1 MKQTKFILAGAV
13 AALTLS
19 SCSNN
24 LDDNSS
30 WGSDSQNV
38 KFSSYIE
45 GQKTV
50 KASGTTW
57 TTGDKVGIF
66 MKKAGADLG
75 AATAANKQF
84 IADDR
89 GNLTAAAADQALV
102 YPEGAVDFVAYYPY
116 TASVTENKVAVDV
129 KNQSKPEA
137 IDLLYSNNA
146 TNVTASANAVN
157 LGFKH
162 QLATVRLNI
171 KAQGIAST
179 AGLTATLTG
188 SKTAGSFNLAD
199 GSLAVTDASAADIAF
214 TVNAAG
220 TQAEAIVLPQNAAN
234 VKVKFTLNGKT
245 VEQALPAASATWAAG
260 NRYAIDVT
268 LKGES
273 TGEIYVNFGQAS
285 ITDWTDVPGGN
296 INVDFNGGT
305 VEPGT
310 GGGTVDPGT
319 NPGTETVIFEE
330 TFGTSV
336 EKLSNGYWPSVY
348 DMSKWSNTSGMTFKD
363 PLVTANGWSF
373 SNCSVRQTSKL
384 NPHAWF
390 TAKKESSMEISGFTT
405 AGYKT
410 LTLSYKFASQDP
422 GAKQEDLV
430 IKMGETVVT
439 VPAGT
444 TATANTFQEVVI
456 KNIPAGANTL
466 TFYSSATANTI
477 GWRVD
482 DVKLVGVK

>member
-1 MKQTKFILAGAV
+1 
-13 AALTLS
+13 
-19 SCSNN
+19 
-24 LDDNSS
+24 
-30 WGSDSQNV
+30 
-38 KFSSYIE
+38 
-45 GQKTV
+45 
-50 KASGTTW
+50 
-57 TTGDKVGIF
+57 

-89 GNLTAAAADQALV
+89 GTLTAAAADQALA

-273 TGEIYVNFGQAS
+273 TGEIYVNFGQAT

-305 VEPGT
+305 V
-310 GGGTVDPGT
+310 DPGT
-319 NPGTETVIFEE
+319 NPGEGTGTETVIFEE

-336 EKLSNGYWPSVY
+336 AKVNNFWPSIY
-348 DMSKWSNTSGMTFKD
+348 DMSNWSNTSGMTFKD
-363 PLVTANGWSF
+363 PIATANGWKF
-373 SNCSVRQTSKL
+373 SSCSVRQTSALK
-384 NPHAWF
+384 PHVWF
-390 TAKKESSMEISGFTT
+390 AANKESSMEISGFTT

-444 TATANTFQEVVI
+444 TATANTFQDVVI

-466 TFYSSATANTI
+466 TFYSSATANKI

>member
-1 MKQTKFILAGAV
+1 M
-13 AALTLS
+13 
-19 SCSNN
+19 
-24 LDDNSS
+24 
-30 WGSDSQNV
+30 
-38 KFSSYIE
+38 
-45 GQKTV
+45 
-50 KASGTTW
+50 
-57 TTGDKVGIF
+57 
-66 MKKAGADLG
+66 
-75 AATAANKQF
+75 
-84 IADDR
+84 
-89 GNLTAAAADQALV
+89 
-102 YPEGAVDFVAYYPY
+102 
-116 TASVTENKVAVDV
+116 AVDV

-273 TGEIYVNFGQAS
+273 TGEIYVNFGQAT

-310 GGGTVDPGT
+310 G
-319 NPGTETVIFEE
+319 TETVIFEE
-330 TFGTSV
+330 TFGASV
-336 EKLSNGYWPSVY
+336 AKVNNYWPSIY
-348 DMSKWSNTSGMTFKD
+348 DMSNWSNTSGMTFKD
-363 PLVTANGWSF
+363 PIATANGWKF
-373 SNCSVRQTSKL
+373 SSCSVRQTSALK
-384 NPHAWF
+384 PHVWF
-390 TAKKESSMEISGFTT
+390 AANKESSMEISGFTT

-444 TATANTFQEVVI
+444 TATANTFQDVVI

-466 TFYSSATANTI
+466 TFYSSATANKI

>member
-75 AATAANKQF
+75 AASAANKQF
-84 IADDR
+84 VADDR
-89 GNLTAAAADQALV
+89 GNLNAAAADQALV
-102 YPEGAVDFVAYYPY
+102 YPEGAVDFVAYYPF
-116 TASVTENKVAVDV
+116 TASVTDNKVAVDV
-129 KNQSKPEA
+129 KNQSKPA
-137 IDLLYSNNA
+137 DIDLLYSNNA

-171 KAQGIAST
+171 SAQGIAST
-179 AGLTATLTG
+179 AGLTATLKG

-220 TQAEAIVLPQNAAN
+220 TQAEAIVLPQNAAG
-234 VKVKFTLNGKT
+234 VKVQFTLNGKT
-245 VEQALPAASATWAAG
+245 IEAALPASATTWAAG
-260 NRYAIDVT
+260 NRYAVT
-268 LKGES
+268 VNLKGES
-273 TGEIYVNFGQAS
+273 TGEVYVNFGQAT
-285 ITDWTDVPGGN
+285 ITDWTDVPGGSLD
-296 INVDFNGGT
+296 VDFT
-305 VEPGT
+305 
-310 GGGTVDPGT
+310 GGTVDPGT
-319 NPGTETVIFEE
+319 GGGSTEPGTGTETVIFEE
-330 TFGTSV
+330 TFGASV
-336 EKLSNGYWPSVY
+336 AKVSGYWPSIY
-348 DMSKWSNTSGMTFKD
+348 DMSNWSNTSGMTFKD
-363 PLVTANGWSF
+363 PIATANGWSF
-373 SNCSVRQTSKL
+373 SSCSVRQTSTLK
-384 NPHAWF
+384 PHVWF
-390 TAKKESSMEISGFTT
+390 AANKESSMEISGFTT

-466 TFYSSATANTI
+466 TFYSSATANKI

>member
-171 KAQGIAST
+171 SAQGIAST
-179 AGLTATLTG
+179 AGLTATLKG

-220 TQAEAIVLPQNAAN
+220 TQAEAIVLPQNAAG
-234 VKVKFTLNGKT
+234 VKVQFTLNGKT
-245 VEQALPAASATWAAG
+245 IEAALPASATTWTAG
-260 NRYAIDVT
+260 NRYAVT
-268 LKGES
+268 VNLKGES
-273 TGEIYVNFGQAS
+273 TGEIYVNFGQAT

-305 VEPGT
+305 V
-310 GGGTVDPGT
+310 DPGT
-319 NPGTETVIFEE
+319 NPGEGTGTETVIFEE
-330 TFGTSV
+330 TFGASV
-336 EKLSNGYWPSVY
+336 AQVNGFWPSVY

-363 PLVTANGWSF
+363 PIVTANGWSY
-373 SNCSVRQTSKL
+373 SSCSVRQTSQL
-384 NPHAWF
+384 NPHVWF
-390 TAKKESSMEISGFTT
+390 AANKESSMEISGFTT

-410 LTLSYKFASQDP
+410 LTLSYKFASQEP

-444 TATANTFQEVVI
+444 TATANTFQDVVI

-466 TFYSSATANTI
+466 TFYSSATANKI

>member
-116 TASVTENKVAVDV
+116 TASVTDNKVAVDV
-129 KNQSKPEA
+129 KNQSKPA
-137 IDLLYSNNA
+137 DIDLLYSNNA

-214 TVNAAG
+214 IVNAAG

-273 TGEIYVNFGQAS
+273 TGEIYVNFGQAT

-305 VEPGT
+305 V
-310 GGGTVDPGT
+310 DPGT
-319 NPGTETVIFEE
+319 NPGEGTGTETVIFEE
-330 TFGTSV
+330 TFGASV
-336 EKLSNGYWPSVY
+336 EKIGKFWPSVY

-363 PLVTANGWSF
+363 PIVTANGWSF
-373 SNCSVRQTSKL
+373 SNCTVHQTSTL

-390 TAKKESSMEISGFTT
+390 SANKESSMEISGFTT

-410 LTLSYKFASQDP
+410 LTLSYKFASNEA

-439 VPAGT
+439 VPAGA
-444 TATANTFQEVVI
+444 TATGNTFQDVVI

-466 TFYSSATANTI
+466 TFYSSATANKI

>member
-116 TASVTENKVAVDV
+116 TANVTENKVAVDV
-129 KNQSKPEA
+129 KNQSKPA
-137 IDLLYSNNA
+137 DIDLLYSNNA

-171 KAQGIAST
+171 K
-179 AGLTATLTG
+179 
-188 SKTAGSFNLAD
+188 
-199 GSLAVTDASAADIAF
+199 
-214 TVNAAG
+214 
-220 TQAEAIVLPQNAAN
+220 TQ
-234 VKVKFTLNGKT
+234 
-245 VEQALPAASATWAAG
+245 G
-260 NRYAIDVT
+260 NRFN
-268 LKGES
+268 S
-273 TGEIYVNFGQAS
+273 
-285 ITDWTDVPGGN
+285 WTHCHSD
-296 INVDFNGGT
+296 
-305 VEPGT
+305 
-310 GGGTVDPGT
+310 
-319 NPGTETVIFEE
+319 
-330 TFGTSV
+330 
-336 EKLSNGYWPSVY
+336 
-348 DMSKWSNTSGMTFKD
+348 
-363 PLVTANGWSF
+363 
-373 SNCSVRQTSKL
+373 
-384 NPHAWF
+384 
-390 TAKKESSMEISGFTT
+390 GF
-405 AGYKT
+405 
-410 LTLSYKFASQDP
+410 
-422 GAKQEDLV
+422 
-430 IKMGETVVT
+430 
-439 VPAGT
+439 
-444 TATANTFQEVVI
+444 
-456 KNIPAGANTL
+456 
-466 TFYSSATANTI
+466 
-477 GWRVD
+477 
-482 DVKLVGVK
+482 

>member
-1 MKQTKFILAGAV
+1 MNNILKTFCIGTVFACGI
-13 AALTLS
+13 S
-19 SCSNN
+19 SCS
-24 LDDNSS
+24 
-30 WGSDSQNV
+30 SD
-38 KFSSYIE
+38 IE
-45 GQKTV
+45 TINRESGDEVVFNASADLRATATKWDAGDRIGVYMKTT
-50 KASGTTW
+50 GTTL
-57 TTGDKVGIF
+57 TGTALSG
-66 MKKAGADLG
+66 
-75 AATAANKQF
+75 ATANVSYTTTAGNGFFTATSNKLF
-84 IADDR
+84 FPHD
-89 GNLTAAAADQALV
+89 
-102 YPEGAVDFVAYYPY
+102 GAKVDFVAYYPY

-273 TGEIYVNFGQAS
+273 TGEIYVNFGQAT

-310 GGGTVDPGT
+310 GGGTVEPGT
-319 NPGTETVIFEE
+319 GTETVIFEE

-336 EKLSNGYWPSVY
+336 AQVNGFWPSIY
-348 DMSKWSNTSGMTFKD
+348 DMSNWSNTSGMTFKD
-363 PLVTANGWSF
+363 PIVTANGWKF
-373 SNCSVRQTSKL
+373 SSCSVRQTKAL
-384 NPHAWF
+384 KPHVWF
-390 TAKKESSMEISGFTT
+390 AAKKESSMEISGFTT

-410 LTLSYKFASQDP
+410 LTLSYKFASQEP

>member
-116 TASVTENKVAVDV
+116 TANVTENKVAVDV
-129 KNQSKPEA
+129 KDQTKPA
-137 IDLLYSNNA
+137 DIDLLYSNNA

-273 TGEIYVNFGQAS
+273 TGEIYVNFGQAT

-310 GGGTVDPGT
+310 NPGEGT
-319 NPGTETVIFEE
+319 GTETVIFEE
-330 TFGTSV
+330 TFGASV
-336 EKLSNGYWPSVY
+336 AQVNGFWPSIY
-348 DMSKWSNTSGMTFKD
+348 DMSNWSNTSGMTFKD
-363 PLVTANGWSF
+363 PIVTANGWKF
-373 SNCSVRQTSKL
+373 SSCSVRQTKAL

-390 TAKKESSMEISGFTT
+390 AKDKESSMEISGFTT

-422 GAKQEDLV
+422 GAKQEALV

-439 VPAGT
+439 VPAGA

-466 TFYSSATANTI
+466 TFYSSATANKI

>member
-89 GNLTAAAADQALV
+89 GNLTAADQALV

-129 KNQSKPEA
+129 KNQSKPA
-137 IDLLYSNNA
+137 DIDLLYSNNA
-146 TNVTASANAVN
+146 TNQTASANAVN

-171 KAQGIAST
+171 KTQGIAST

-273 TGEIYVNFGQAS
+273 TGEIYVNFGQAT

-310 GGGTVDPGT
+310 G
-319 NPGTETVIFEE
+319 TETVIFEE
-330 TFGTSV
+330 TFGASV
-336 EKLSNGYWPSVY
+336 AKVNNYWPSIY
-348 DMSKWSNTSGMTFKD
+348 DMSNWSNTSGMTFKD
-363 PLVTANGWSF
+363 PIATANGWKF
-373 SNCSVRQTSKL
+373 SSCSVRQTSALK
-384 NPHAWF
+384 PHVWF
-390 TAKKESSMEISGFTT
+390 AANKESSMEISGFTT

-466 TFYSSATANTI
+466 TFYSSATANKI

>member
-129 KNQSKPEA
+129 KNQSKPA
-137 IDLLYSNNA
+137 DIDLLYSNNA

-234 VKVKFTLNGKT
+234 VKVKFTLNDKT

-273 TGEIYVNFGQAS
+273 TGEIYVNFGQAT

-310 GGGTVDPGT
+310 G
-319 NPGTETVIFEE
+319 TETVIFEE
-330 TFGTSV
+330 TFGASV
-336 EKLSNGYWPSVY
+336 AKVNNYWPSIY
-348 DMSKWSNTSGMTFKD
+348 DMSNWSNTSGMTFKD
-363 PLVTANGWSF
+363 PIATANGWKF
-373 SNCSVRQTSKL
+373 SSCSVRQTSALK
-384 NPHAWF
+384 PHVWF
-390 TAKKESSMEISGFTT
+390 AANKESSMEISGFTT

-466 TFYSSATANTI
+466 TFYSSATANKI

>member
-116 TASVTENKVAVDV
+116 TATVTENKVAVDV
-129 KNQSKPEA
+129 KNQSKPA
-137 IDLLYSNNA
+137 DIDLLYSNNA

-171 KAQGIAST
+171 KTQGIAST

-273 TGEIYVNFGQAS
+273 TGEIYVNFGQAT

-310 GGGTVDPGT
+310 G
-319 NPGTETVIFEE
+319 TETVIFEE
-330 TFGTSV
+330 TFGASV
-336 EKLSNGYWPSVY
+336 AQVSGYWPSIS

-363 PLVTANGWSF
+363 PIVTANGWSF
-373 SNCSVRQTSKL
+373 SSCSVRQTSNM
-384 NPHAWF
+384 NPHVWF
-390 TAKKESSMEISGFTT
+390 AAKKESSMEISGFTT

-444 TATANTFQEVVI
+444 TATANTFQDVVI

-477 GWRVD
+477 GLRVD

>member
-30 WGSDSQNV
+30 WGSESGNV

-129 KNQSKPEA
+129 KDQTKPEA

-171 KAQGIAST
+171 SAQGIAST
-179 AGLTATLTG
+179 AGLTATLKG

-220 TQAEAIVLPQNAAN
+220 TQAEAIVLPQNAAG
-234 VKVKFTLNGKT
+234 VKVQFTLNGKT
-245 VEQALPAASATWAAG
+245 IEAALPASATTWAAG
-260 NRYAIDVT
+260 NRYAVT
-268 LKGES
+268 VNLKGES
-273 TGEIYVNFGQAS
+273 TGEIYVNFGQAT
-285 ITDWTDVPGGN
+285 ITDWTDVPGGSLD
-296 INVDFNGGT
+296 VDFT
-305 VEPGT
+305 
-310 GGGTVDPGT
+310 GGTVDPGT
-319 NPGTETVIFEE
+319 GGGSTEPGTGTETVIFEE
-330 TFGTSV
+330 TFGASV
-336 EKLSNGYWPSVY
+336 AKLSDGHWPSIY

-363 PLVTANGWSF
+363 PIVTANGWSF
-373 SNCSVRQTSKL
+373 SSCSVRQTSAL

-390 TAKKESSMEISGFTT
+390 AAKKECSMEISGFTT

-410 LTLSYKFASQDP
+410 LTLSYKFASNDP
-422 GAKQEDLV
+422 GAKQEALIV
-430 IKMGETVVT
+430 KMGDTELT

-444 TATANTFQEVVI
+444 TAKANTFQEVVI

-477 GWRVD
+477 GLRVD

>member
-116 TASVTENKVAVDV
+116 TASVTENKVTVDV

-146 TNVTASANAVN
+146 TNQTASANAVN

-273 TGEIYVNFGQAS
+273 TGEIYVNFGQAT

-305 VEPGT
+305 V
-310 GGGTVDPGT
+310 DPGT
-319 NPGTETVIFEE
+319 NPGEGTGTETVIFEE
-330 TFGTSV
+330 TFGASV
-336 EKLSNGYWPSVY
+336 AQVNGFWPSIY
-348 DMSKWSNTSGMTFKD
+348 DMSNWSNTSGMTFKD
-363 PLVTANGWSF
+363 PIVTANGWNF
-373 SNCSVRQTSKL
+373 SSCSVHQTKAL

-390 TAKKESSMEISGFTT
+390 AKDKESSMEISGFTT

-422 GAKQEDLV
+422 GAKQEALV

-466 TFYSSATANTI
+466 TFYSSATANKI

>member
-89 GNLTAAAADQALV
+89 GTLTAAAADQDLV

-116 TASVTENKVAVDV
+116 TATVTENKVAVDV

-273 TGEIYVNFGQAS
+273 TGEIYVNFGQAT

-310 GGGTVDPGT
+310 G
-319 NPGTETVIFEE
+319 TETVIFEE

-336 EKLSNGYWPSVY
+336 AKVNNFWPSIY
-348 DMSKWSNTSGMTFKD
+348 DMSNWSNTSGMTFKD
-363 PLVTANGWSF
+363 PIATANGWEF
-373 SNCSVRQTSKL
+373 SSCSVRQTSALK
-384 NPHAWF
+384 PHIWF
-390 TAKKESSMEISGFTT
+390 AANKESSMEISGFTT

-444 TATANTFQEVVI
+444 TATANTFQDVVI

-466 TFYSSATANTI
+466 TFYSSATANKI

>member
-273 TGEIYVNFGQAS
+273 TGEIYVNFGQAT

-305 VEPGT
+305 V
-310 GGGTVDPGT
+310 DPGT
-319 NPGTETVIFEE
+319 NPGEGTGTETVIFEE
-330 TFGTSV
+330 TFGASV
-336 EKLSNGYWPSVY
+336 AQVNGFWPSIY
-348 DMSKWSNTSGMTFKD
+348 DMSNWSNTSGMTFKD
-363 PLVTANGWSF
+363 PIVTANGWKF
-373 SNCSVRQTSKL
+373 SSCSVRQTKAL

-390 TAKKESSMEISGFTT
+390 AKDKESSMEISGFTT

-410 LTLSYKFASQDP
+410 LTLSYLQVCFS
-422 GAKQEDLV
+422 G
-430 IKMGETVVT
+430 
-439 VPAGT
+439 
-444 TATANTFQEVVI
+444 
-456 KNIPAGANTL
+456 
-466 TFYSSATANTI
+466 S
-477 GWRVD
+477 RC
-482 DVKLVGVK
+482 

>member
-1 MKQTKFILAGAV
+1 
-13 AALTLS
+13 
-19 SCSNN
+19 
-24 LDDNSS
+24 
-30 WGSDSQNV
+30 
-38 KFSSYIE
+38 
-45 GQKTV
+45 
-50 KASGTTW
+50 
-57 TTGDKVGIF
+57 

-89 GNLTAAAADQALV
+89 GNLTAADQALV

-116 TASVTENKVAVDV
+116 TATVTENKVAVDV

-273 TGEIYVNFGQAS
+273 TGEIYVNFGQAT
-285 ITDWTDVPGGN
+285 ITNWTDVPGGN

-310 GGGTVDPGT
+310 GGGTVEPGT
-319 NPGTETVIFEE
+319 GTETVIFEE
-330 TFGTSV
+330 TFGASV
-336 EKLSNGYWPSVY
+336 AKVNNFWPSIF

-363 PLVTANGWSF
+363 PIVTANGWSF
-373 SNCSVRQTSKL
+373 SSCTVRQTSALK
-384 NPHAWF
+384 PHAWF
-390 TAKKESSMEISGFTT
+390 AANKESSMEISGFTT
-405 AGYKT
+405 TGYKT
-410 LTLSYKFASQDP
+410 LTLSYKFASNEA
-422 GAKQEDLV
+422 GAKQEALV
-430 IKMGETVVT
+430 IKMGDTELT

-444 TATANTFQEVVI
+444 TATANTFQDVVI

-466 TFYSSATANTI
+466 TFYSSATANKI

>member
-1 MKQTKFILAGAV
+1 MPTS
-13 AALTLS
+13 ALQLPPTS
-19 SCSNN
+19 SCS
-24 LDDNSS
+24 
-30 WGSDSQNV
+30 
-38 KFSSYIE
+38 
-45 GQKTV
+45 
-50 KASGTTW
+50 
-57 TTGDKVGIF
+57 
-66 MKKAGADLG
+66 
-75 AATAANKQF
+75 
-84 IADDR
+84 ADDR

-116 TASVTENKVAVDV
+116 TATVTENKVAVDV
-129 KNQSKPEA
+129 KNQSKPA
-137 IDLLYSNNA
+137 DIDLLYSNNA

-273 TGEIYVNFGQAS
+273 TGEIYVNFGQAT

-310 GGGTVDPGT
+310 G
-319 NPGTETVIFEE
+319 TETVIFEE
-330 TFGTSV
+330 TFGASV
-336 EKLSNGYWPSVY
+336 AKVNNYWPSIY
-348 DMSKWSNTSGMTFKD
+348 DMSNWSNTSGMTFKD
-363 PLVTANGWSF
+363 PIATANGWKF
-373 SNCSVRQTSKL
+373 SSCSVRQTSALK
-384 NPHAWF
+384 PHVWF
-390 TAKKESSMEISGFTT
+390 AANKESSMEISGFTT

-444 TATANTFQEVVI
+444 TATANTFQDVVI

-466 TFYSSATANTI
+466 TFYSSATANKI

>member
-75 AATAANKQF
+75 ASTAANKQF

-89 GNLTAAAADQALV
+89 GTLTAAAADQALA

-116 TASVTENKVAVDV
+116 TAIVTENKVAVDV

-273 TGEIYVNFGQAS
+273 TGEIYVNFGQAT

-310 GGGTVDPGT
+310 G
-319 NPGTETVIFEE
+319 TETVIFEE

-336 EKLSNGYWPSVY
+336 AIVNNFWPSIY
-348 DMSKWSNTSGMTFKD
+348 DMSNWSNTSGMTFKD
-363 PLVTANGWSF
+363 PIATANGWKF
-373 SNCSVRQTSKL
+373 SSCSVRQTSALK
-384 NPHAWF
+384 PHVWF
-390 TAKKESSMEISGFTT
+390 AANKESSMEISGFTT

-410 LTLSYKFASQDP
+410 LTLSYKFASQNP

-444 TATANTFQEVVI
+444 TATANTFQDVVI

-466 TFYSSATANTI
+466 TFYSSATANKI

>member
-116 TASVTENKVAVDV
+116 TASVTDNKVAVDV
-129 KNQSKPEA
+129 KNQSKPA
-137 IDLLYSNNA
+137 DIDLLYSNNA

-214 TVNAAG
+214 IVNAAG

-273 TGEIYVNFGQAS
+273 TGEIYVNFGQAT

-305 VEPGT
+305 V
-310 GGGTVDPGT
+310 DPGT
-319 NPGTETVIFEE
+319 NPGEGTGTETVIFEE
-330 TFGTSV
+330 TFGASV
-336 EKLSNGYWPSVY
+336 EKIGKFWPSVY

-363 PLVTANGWSF
+363 PIVTANGWSF
-373 SNCSVRQTSKL
+373 SNCTVRQTSTL

-390 TAKKESSMEISGFTT
+390 SANNESSMEISGFTT

-410 LTLSYKFASQDP
+410 LTLSYKFASNEA

-439 VPAGT
+439 VPAGA
-444 TATANTFQEVVI
+444 TATGNTFQDVVI

-466 TFYSSATANTI
+466 TFYSSATANKI

>member
-84 IADDR
+84 VADDR

-129 KNQSKPEA
+129 KNQSKPA
-137 IDLLYSNNA
+137 DIDLLYSNNA
-146 TNVTASANAVN
+146 TNKTASANAVN

-171 KAQGIAST
+171 KTQGIAST
-179 AGLTATLTG
+179 DGLTATLTG

-273 TGEIYVNFGQAS
+273 TGEIYVNFGQAT

-305 VEPGT
+305 V
-310 GGGTVDPGT
+310 DPGT
-319 NPGTETVIFEE
+319 NPGGGTGTETVIFEE
-330 TFGTSV
+330 TFGASV
-336 EKLSNGYWPSVY
+336 DKLSNGHWPSVY

-390 TAKKESSMEISGFTT
+390 GANKESSMEISGFTT
-405 AGYKT
+405 TGYKT
-410 LTLSYKFASQDP
+410 LTLSYKFASNEA

-444 TATANTFQEVVI
+444 TATANTFQDVVI

-466 TFYSSATANTI
+466 TFYSSATANKI

>member
-84 IADDR
+84 VADDR
-89 GNLTAAAADQALV
+89 GNLTAADQDLA

-116 TASVTENKVAVDV
+116 TASLTDNKVAVDV
-129 KNQSKPEA
+129 KNQSKPA
-137 IDLLYSNNA
+137 DIDLLYSNNA
-146 TNVTASANAVN
+146 TNKTASANAVN

-234 VKVKFTLNGKT
+234 VKVKFTLKGKT

-273 TGEIYVNFGQAS
+273 TGEIYVNFGQAT

-305 VEPGT
+305 
-310 GGGTVDPGT
+310 GGGSTEEPST
-319 NPGTETVIFEE
+319 GTETVIFEE
-330 TFGTSV
+330 TFGASV
-336 EKLSNGYWPSVY
+336 AKVNNYWPSIY
-348 DMSKWSNTSGMTFKD
+348 DMSNWSNTSGMTFKD
-363 PLVTANGWSF
+363 PIATANGWKF
-373 SNCSVRQTSKL
+373 SSCSVRQTSALK
-384 NPHAWF
+384 PHVWF
-390 TAKKESSMEISGFTT
+390 AANKESSMEISGFTT

-444 TATANTFQEVVI
+444 TATANTFQDVVI

-466 TFYSSATANTI
+466 TFYSSATANKI

>member
-89 GNLTAAAADQALV
+89 GTLTAAAADQALA

-245 VEQALPAASATWAAG
+245 VEQALPAASAIWAAG

-273 TGEIYVNFGQAS
+273 TGEIYVNFGQAT

-310 GGGTVDPGT
+310 G
-319 NPGTETVIFEE
+319 TETVIFEE
-330 TFGTSV
+330 TFGASV
-336 EKLSNGYWPSVY
+336 AKVNNYWPSIY
-348 DMSKWSNTSGMTFKD
+348 DMSNWSNTSGMTFKD
-363 PLVTANGWSF
+363 PIATANGWKF
-373 SNCSVRQTSKL
+373 SSCSVLQTSALK
-384 NPHAWF
+384 PHVWF
-390 TAKKESSMEISGFTT
+390 AANKESSMEISGFTT

-444 TATANTFQEVVI
+444 TATANTFQDVVI

-466 TFYSSATANTI
+466 TFYSSATANKI

>member
-1 MKQTKFILAGAV
+1 MKQTSFLLAGVV

-129 KNQSKPEA
+129 KNQSKPA
-137 IDLLYSNNA
+137 DIDLLYSNNA

-171 KAQGIAST
+171 KTQGIAST

-310 GGGTVDPGT
+310 G
-319 NPGTETVIFEE
+319 TETVIFEE
-330 TFGTSV
+330 TFGASV
-336 EKLSNGYWPSVY
+336 AKVNNYWPSIY
-348 DMSKWSNTSGMTFKD
+348 DMSNWSNTSGMTFKD
-363 PLVTANGWSF
+363 PIATANGWKF
-373 SNCSVRQTSKL
+373 SSCSVRQTSALK
-384 NPHAWF
+384 PHVWF
-390 TAKKESSMEISGFTT
+390 AANEESSMEISGFTT

-466 TFYSSATANTI
+466 TFYSSATANKI

>member
-89 GNLTAAAADQALV
+89 GTLTAAAADQALA

-171 KAQGIAST
+171 KTQGIAST

-214 TVNAAG
+214 TVNVAG

-273 TGEIYVNFGQAS
+273 TGEIYVNFGQAT

-310 GGGTVDPGT
+310 GG
-319 NPGTETVIFEE
+319 ETVIFEE
-330 TFGTSV
+330 TFGASV
-336 EKLSNGYWPSVY
+336 AKVNNYWPSIY
-348 DMSKWSNTSGMTFKD
+348 DMSNWSNTSGMTFKD
-363 PLVTANGWSF
+363 PIATANGWKF
-373 SNCSVRQTSKL
+373 SSCSVRQTSALK
-384 NPHAWF
+384 PHVWF
-390 TAKKESSMEISGFTT
+390 TANKESSMEISGFTT

-466 TFYSSATANTI
+466 TFYSSATANKI

>member
-84 IADDR
+84 VADDR
-89 GNLTAAAADQALV
+89 GNLTAADQALV

-129 KNQSKPEA
+129 KNQSKPA
-137 IDLLYSNNA
+137 DIDLLYSNNA
-146 TNVTASANAVN
+146 TNVTASANAVHR
-157 LGFKH
+157 GCKH

-273 TGEIYVNFGQAS
+273 TGEIYVNFGQAT

-305 VEPGT
+305 V
-310 GGGTVDPGT
+310 DPGT
-319 NPGTETVIFEE
+319 NPGGGTGTETVIFEE
-330 TFGTSV
+330 TFGASV
-336 EKLSNGYWPSVY
+336 AKVNNYWPSIY

-363 PLVTANGWSF
+363 PIATANGWKF
-373 SNCSVRQTSKL
+373 SSCSVRQTSALK
-384 NPHAWF
+384 PHVWF
-390 TAKKESSMEISGFTT
+390 AANKESSMEISGFTT

-466 TFYSSATANTI
+466 TFYSSATANKI

>member
-30 WGSDSQNV
+30 WGSDSQNM

-129 KNQSKPEA
+129 KDQTKPA
-137 IDLLYSNNA
+137 DIDLLYSNNA

-171 KAQGIAST
+171 KTQGIAST

-220 TQAEAIVLPQNAAN
+220 TQAEAIVLPQNAAGA
-234 VKVKFTLNGKT
+234 KVQFTLNGKT
-245 VEQALPAASATWAAG
+245 IEAALPASATTWAAG
-260 NRYAIDVT
+260 NRYAVT
-268 LKGES
+268 VNLKGES
-273 TGEIYVNFGQAS
+273 TGEVYVNFGQAT
-285 ITDWTDVPGGN
+285 ITDWTDVPGGSFD
-296 INVDFNGGT
+296 VDFT
-305 VEPGT
+305 
-310 GGGTVDPGT
+310 GGTVDPGT
-319 NPGTETVIFEE
+319 NPGGGTEEPGTETVIFEE

-336 EKLSNGYWPSVY
+336 AKVNNFWPSIY
-348 DMSKWSNTSGMTFKD
+348 DMSNSSNTSGMTFKD
-363 PLVTANGWSF
+363 PIATANGWKF
-373 SNCSVRQTSKL
+373 SSCSVRQTSALK
-384 NPHAWF
+384 PHVWF
-390 TAKKESSMEISGFTT
+390 AANKESSMEISGFTT

-444 TATANTFQEVVI
+444 TATANTFQDVVI

-466 TFYSSATANTI
+466 TFYSSATANKI

>member
-220 TQAEAIVLPQNAAN
+220 TQAEAIVLPQNAAG
-234 VKVKFTLNGKT
+234 VKVQFTLNGKT
-245 VEQALPAASATWAAG
+245 IEAALPASATTWTAG
-260 NRYAIDVT
+260 NRYAVT
-268 LKGES
+268 VNLKGES
-273 TGEIYVNFGQAS
+273 TGEIYVNFGQAT

-305 VEPGT
+305 V
-310 GGGTVDPGT
+310 DPGT
-319 NPGTETVIFEE
+319 NPGEGTGTETVIFEE
-330 TFGTSV
+330 TFGASV
-336 EKLSNGYWPSVY
+336 AQVNGFWPSVY

-363 PLVTANGWSF
+363 PIVTANGWSY
-373 SNCSVRQTSKL
+373 SSCSVRQTSQL
-384 NPHAWF
+384 NPHVWF
-390 TAKKESSMEISGFTT
+390 AKEKESSMEISGFTT

-439 VPAGT
+439 VPAGA
-444 TATANTFQEVVI
+444 TATANTFQDVVI

-466 TFYSSATANTI
+466 TFYSSATANKI

>member
-75 AATAANKQF
+75 AASAANKQF
-84 IADDR
+84 VADDR
-89 GNLTAAAADQALV
+89 GNLNAAAADQALV
-102 YPEGAVDFVAYYPY
+102 YPEGAVDFVAYYPF
-116 TASVTENKVAVDV
+116 TASVTDNKVAVDV
-129 KNQSKPEA
+129 KNQSKPA
-137 IDLLYSNNA
+137 DIDLLYSNNA

-171 KAQGIAST
+171 SAQGIAST
-179 AGLTATLTG
+179 AGLTATLKG

-220 TQAEAIVLPQNAAN
+220 TQAEAIVLPQNAAG
-234 VKVKFTLNGKT
+234 VKVQFTLNGKT
-245 VEQALPAASATWAAG
+245 IEAALPASATTWAAG
-260 NRYAIDVT
+260 NRYAVT
-268 LKGES
+268 VNLKGES
-273 TGEIYVNFGQAS
+273 TGEVYVNFGQATS
-285 ITDWTDVPGGN
+285 TDWTDVPGGSLD
-296 INVDFNGGT
+296 VDFT
-305 VEPGT
+305 
-310 GGGTVDPGT
+310 GGTVDPGT
-319 NPGTETVIFEE
+319 GGGSTEPGTGTETVIFEE
-330 TFGTSV
+330 TFGASV
-336 EKLSNGYWPSVY
+336 AKVSGYWPSIY
-348 DMSKWSNTSGMTFKD
+348 DMSNWSNTSGMTFKD
-363 PLVTANGWSF
+363 PIATANGWSF
-373 SNCSVRQTSKL
+373 SSCSVRQTSTLK
-384 NPHAWF
+384 PHVWF
-390 TAKKESSMEISGFTT
+390 AANKESSMEISGFTT

-410 LTLSYKFASQDP
+410 LTLSYKFASQNP

-466 TFYSSATANTI
+466 TFYSSATANKI

>member
-1 MKQTKFILAGAV
+1 
-13 AALTLS
+13 
-19 SCSNN
+19 
-24 LDDNSS
+24 
-30 WGSDSQNV
+30 
-38 KFSSYIE
+38 
-45 GQKTV
+45 
-50 KASGTTW
+50 
-57 TTGDKVGIF
+57 

-84 IADDR
+84 VADDR
-89 GNLTAAAADQALV
+89 GNLTAAADQALV
-102 YPEGAVDFVAYYPY
+102 YPEGAVDFVAYYPF
-116 TASVTENKVAVDV
+116 TANVTDNKVDVDV
-129 KNQSKPEA
+129 KNQSKPA
-137 IDLLYSNNA
+137 DIDLLYSNNA
-146 TNVTASANAVN
+146 TNKTASANAVN

-220 TQAEAIVLPQNAAN
+220 TLADAIVLPQNAAN
-234 VKVKFTLNGKT
+234 VKVKFTLKGKT

-273 TGEIYVNFGQAS
+273 TGEIYVNFGQAT
-285 ITDWTDVPGGN
+285 ITDWTDVPSGSFD
-296 INVDFNGGT
+296 VDFT
-305 VEPGT
+305 
-310 GGGTVDPGT
+310 GGTVDPGT
-319 NPGTETVIFEE
+319 GGGSTGTETVIFEE
-330 TFGTSV
+330 TFGASV
-336 EKLSNGYWPSVY
+336 DKLSNGHWPSVY

-363 PLVTANGWSF
+363 PIVTANGWSY
-373 SNCSVRQTSKL
+373 SNCSVRQTSKM

>member
-84 IADDR
+84 IADYR

-116 TASVTENKVAVDV
+116 IANVTDNKVAVDV

-273 TGEIYVNFGQAS
+273 TGEIYVNFGQAT

-310 GGGTVDPGT
+310 GGGTVEPGT
-319 NPGTETVIFEE
+319 GTETVIFEE
-330 TFGTSV
+330 TFGASV
-336 EKLSNGYWPSVY
+336 AKVNNFWPSIY
-348 DMSKWSNTSGMTFKD
+348 DMSNWSNTSGMTFKD
-363 PLVTANGWSF
+363 PIATANGWKF
-373 SNCSVRQTSKL
+373 SSCSVRQTSALK
-384 NPHAWF
+384 PHVWF
-390 TAKKESSMEISGFTT
+390 AANKESSMEISGFTT

-430 IKMGETVVT
+430 IKMGETVVI

-444 TATANTFQEVVI
+444 TATANTFQDVVI

-466 TFYSSATANTI
+466 TFYSSATANKI

>member
-116 TASVTENKVAVDV
+116 TASVTDNKVAVDV
-129 KNQSKPEA
+129 KNQSKPA
-137 IDLLYSNNA
+137 DIDLLYSNNA
-146 TNVTASANAVN
+146 TNQTASANAVN

-273 TGEIYVNFGQAS
+273 TGEIYVNFGQAT

-310 GGGTVDPGT
+310 GG
-319 NPGTETVIFEE
+319 ETVIFEE
-330 TFGTSV
+330 TFGASV
-336 EKLSNGYWPSVY
+336 AKVNNYWPSIY
-348 DMSKWSNTSGMTFKD
+348 DMSNWSNTSGMTFKD
-363 PLVTANGWSF
+363 PIATANGWKF
-373 SNCSVRQTSKL
+373 SSCSVRQTSALK
-384 NPHAWF
+384 PHVWF
-390 TAKKESSMEISGFTT
+390 AANKESSMEISGFTT

-444 TATANTFQEVVI
+444 TATANTFQDVVI

-466 TFYSSATANTI
+466 TFYSSATANKI

>member
-89 GNLTAAAADQALV
+89 GNLGAAAADQALV

-116 TASVTENKVAVDV
+116 TANLTDNKVAVDV

-220 TQAEAIVLPQNAAN
+220 TLAEAIVLPQNAAN

-273 TGEIYVNFGQAS
+273 TGEIYVNFGQAT

-305 VEPGT
+305 V
-310 GGGTVDPGT
+310 DPGT
-319 NPGTETVIFEE
+319 NPGEGTGTETVIFEE
-330 TFGTSV
+330 TFGASV
-336 EKLSNGYWPSVY
+336 AQVNGFWPSIY
-348 DMSKWSNTSGMTFKD
+348 DMSNWSNTSGMTFKD
-363 PLVTANGWSF
+363 PIVTANGWSF
-373 SNCSVRQTSKL
+373 SSCSVRQTKAL
-384 NPHAWF
+384 NPHVWF
-390 TAKKESSMEISGFTT
+390 AAKKESSMEISGFTT

-439 VPAGT
+439 VPAGA
-444 TATANTFQEVVI
+444 TAKANTFQEVVI

-466 TFYSSATANTI
+466 TFYSSATANKI

>member
-1 MKQTKFILAGAV
+1 
-13 AALTLS
+13 
-19 SCSNN
+19 
-24 LDDNSS
+24 
-30 WGSDSQNV
+30 
-38 KFSSYIE
+38 
-45 GQKTV
+45 
-50 KASGTTW
+50 
-57 TTGDKVGIF
+57 

-84 IADDR
+84 VADDR

-116 TASVTENKVAVDV
+116 TANLTDNKVAVDV
-129 KNQSKPEA
+129 KNQSKPA
-137 IDLLYSNNA
+137 DIDLLYSNNA

-273 TGEIYVNFGQAS
+273 TGEIYVNFGQAT

-305 VEPGT
+305 
-310 GGGTVDPGT
+310 GGGSTEEPST
-319 NPGTETVIFEE
+319 GTETVIFEE
-330 TFGTSV
+330 TFGASV
-336 EKLSNGYWPSVY
+336 AKVNNYWPSIY
-348 DMSKWSNTSGMTFKD
+348 DMSNWSNTSGMTFKD
-363 PLVTANGWSF
+363 PIATANGWKF
-373 SNCSVRQTSKL
+373 SSCSVRQTSALK
-384 NPHAWF
+384 PHVWF
-390 TAKKESSMEISGFTT
+390 AANKESSMEISGFTT

-444 TATANTFQEVVI
+444 TATANTFQDVVI

-466 TFYSSATANTI
+466 TFYSSATANKI

>member
-30 WGSDSQNV
+30 LGSDSQNV

-129 KNQSKPEA
+129 KNQSKPA
-137 IDLLYSNNA
+137 DIDLLYSNNA
-146 TNVTASANAVN
+146 TNQTASANAVN

-171 KAQGIAST
+171 KTQGIAST

-273 TGEIYVNFGQAS
+273 TGEIYVNFGQAT

-305 VEPGT
+305 EEPGT
-310 GGGTVDPGT
+310 
-319 NPGTETVIFEE
+319 GTETVIFEE
-330 TFGTSV
+330 TFGASV
-336 EKLSNGYWPSVY
+336 AKVNNYWPSIY
-348 DMSKWSNTSGMTFKD
+348 DMSNWSNTSGMTFKD
-363 PLVTANGWSF
+363 PIATANGWEF
-373 SNCSVRQTSKL
+373 SSCSVRQTSALK
-384 NPHAWF
+384 PHVWF
-390 TAKKESSMEISGFTT
+390 AADKESSMEISGFTT
-405 AGYKT
+405 TGYKT

-444 TATANTFQEVVI
+444 TATANTFQDVVI

-466 TFYSSATANTI
+466 TFYSSATANKI

>member
-273 TGEIYVNFGQAS
+273 TGEIYVNFGQAT

-305 VEPGT
+305 V
-310 GGGTVDPGT
+310 DPGT
-319 NPGTETVIFEE
+319 NPGEGTGTETVIFEE
-330 TFGTSV
+330 TFDTSV
-336 EKLSNGYWPSVY
+336 AKVNNFWPSIY
-348 DMSKWSNTSGMTFKD
+348 DMSNWSNTSGMTFKD
-363 PLVTANGWSF
+363 PIATANGWKF
-373 SNCSVRQTSKL
+373 SSCSVRQTSALK
-384 NPHAWF
+384 PHVWF
-390 TAKKESSMEISGFTT
+390 AANKESSMEI
-405 AGYKT
+405 
-410 LTLSYKFASQDP
+410 LASP
-422 GAKQEDLV
+422 LL
-430 IKMGETVVT
+430 
-439 VPAGT
+439 
-444 TATANTFQEVVI
+444 ATR
-456 KNIPAGANTL
+456 L
-466 TFYSSATANTI
+466 
-477 GWRVD
+477 
-482 DVKLVGVK
+482 

>member
-1 MKQTKFILAGAV
+1 MKQTKFILAGTV

-57 TTGDKVGIF
+57 TTGDKAGIF

-116 TASVTENKVAVDV
+116 TATVTENKVAVDV

-273 TGEIYVNFGQAS
+273 TGEIYVNFGQAT

-310 GGGTVDPGT
+310 G
-319 NPGTETVIFEE
+319 TETVIFEE
-330 TFGTSV
+330 TFGASV
-336 EKLSNGYWPSVY
+336 AKVNNYWPSIY
-348 DMSKWSNTSGMTFKD
+348 DMSNWSNTSGMTFKD
-363 PLVTANGWSF
+363 PIATANGWEF
-373 SNCSVRQTSKL
+373 SSCSVRQTSALK
-384 NPHAWF
+384 PHVWF
-390 TAKKESSMEISGFTT
+390 AANKESSMEISGFTT

-410 LTLSYKFASQDP
+410 LTLSYKFASQNP

-439 VPAGT
+439 VPAGA
-444 TATANTFQEVVI
+444 TATANTFQDVVI

-466 TFYSSATANTI
+466 TFYSSATANKI

>member
-1 MKQTKFILAGAV
+1 MKT
-13 AALTLS
+13 
-19 SCSNN
+19 
-24 LDDNSS
+24 
-30 WGSDSQNV
+30 
-38 KFSSYIE
+38 
-45 GQKTV
+45 
-50 KASGTTW
+50 
-57 TTGDKVGIF
+57 
-66 MKKAGADLG
+66 AGADLG

-89 GNLTAAAADQALV
+89 GNLGAATADQALV

-116 TASVTENKVAVDV
+116 TANLTDNKVAVDV

-171 KAQGIAST
+171 KAQGNAST

-220 TQAEAIVLPQNAAN
+220 TLAEAIVLPQNAAN
-234 VKVKFTLNGKT
+234 VKIKFTLNGKT

-273 TGEIYVNFGQAS
+273 TGEIYVNFGQAT

-305 VEPGT
+305 V
-310 GGGTVDPGT
+310 DPGT
-319 NPGTETVIFEE
+319 NPGGGTGTETVIFEE
-330 TFGTSV
+330 TFGASV
-336 EKLSNGYWPSVY
+336 EKLSNGHWPSVY

-363 PLVTANGWSF
+363 PIVTANGWSY

-390 TAKKESSMEISGFTT
+390 TKEKESSMEISGFTT
-405 AGYKT
+405 TGYKT

-466 TFYSSATANTI
+466 TFYSSATANKI

>member
-116 TASVTENKVAVDV
+116 TASVTENKVTVDV

-146 TNVTASANAVN
+146 TNQTASANAVN

-273 TGEIYVNFGQAS
+273 TGEIYVNFGQAT

-305 VEPGT
+305 V
-310 GGGTVDPGT
+310 DPGT
-319 NPGTETVIFEE
+319 NPGEGTGTETVIFEE
-330 TFGTSV
+330 TFGASV
-336 EKLSNGYWPSVY
+336 AQVNGFWPSIY
-348 DMSKWSNTSGMTFKD
+348 DMSNWSNTSGMTFKD
-363 PLVTANGWSF
+363 PIVTANGWKF
-373 SNCSVRQTSKL
+373 SSCSVRQTKAL

-390 TAKKESSMEISGFTT
+390 AKDKESSMEISGFTT

-422 GAKQEDLV
+422 GAKQEALV

-466 TFYSSATANTI
+466 TFYSSATANKI